1 MTAVTWIVV
10 AESSR
15 ARIYGAGKTDGELVE
30 LADLA
35 HPESRLHEQEMTADL
50 PGRAHDR
57 HGEGRHALEDST
69 DVKVHE
75 AERFAQQIGLLLN
88 IGCTESH
95 FQKLVL
101 AAPPKFL
108 GMLRKQL
115 SNETLKT
122 VTQEVDKNLLHE
134 SPQSILKIFS

>member
-1 MTAVTWIVV
+1 MTDVTWIVV

-15 ARIYGAGKTDGELVE
+15 ARIYGSTATDGELVE
-30 LADLA
+30 LADLV
-35 HPESRLHEQEMTADL
+35 HPESRLHEQDLTADL
-50 PGRAHDR
+50 PGRTHDR
-57 HGEGRHALEDST
+57 QGAGRHAMEDRT

-75 AERFAQQIGLLLN
+75 AEQFAQQIGLVLN
-88 IGCTESH
+88 TGYRDAH

-115 SNETLKT
+115 SNETLKI

-134 SPQSILKIFS
+134 SPESIKSYL